1 VPTLSDVTDDADLP
15 PTTIVLVRHG
25 ESNTTVARRLGGYRT
40 CTGLSPLGVRQAER
54 LRERLVET
62 GELDGAVLMS
72 SNFPR
77 AIETAEMIS
86 PAFGNVDIEVD
97 AGFGEHDPGPDL
109 DGITFAGYVD
119 RFGAPDW
126 TDLDADV
133 FPGGETIRQ
142 FGSRV
147 DGAIARAVTRHA
159 GRTIV
164 VTCHGGVVGVAFRSL
179 LRLPATGGFELH
191 TLNTSLTQFAT
202 AGSERWKLARYNDV
216 AHLHGLPAETPR
228 DGSD

>member
-1 VPTLSDVTDDADLP
+1 MPTLSGVTADADPP

-40 CTGLSPLGVRQAER
+40 CTGLSPLGLRQAER
-54 LRERLVET
+54 LRDRLLDT
-62 GELDGAVLMS
+62 GELGGGVLMS

-77 AIETAEMIS
+77 AIETAEVIA
-86 PAFGNVDIEVD
+86 PAFGDPEIEID
-97 AGFGEHDPGPDL
+97 AGFGEHDPGPEL
-109 DGITFAGYVD
+109 DGITFAAYVD

-142 FGSRV
+142 FCARV
-147 DGAIARAVTRHA
+147 DAAIARAVARHA

-164 VTCHGGVVGVAFRSL
+164 VACHGGVVGVAFRSL
-179 LRLPATGGFELH
+179 LALPATGGFELF
-191 TLNTSLTQFAT
+191 TLNTSLTQFVT
-202 AGSERWKLARYNDV
+202 AGADRWKLGRYNDT

-228 DGSD
+228 DGAD